1 MLDLSGTYYMYLRKS
16 REDRDAEAHGE
27 GETLVRHENRLKE
40 LAGQLGITIS
50 HVYREVVSGE
60 TIAARPEMM
69 QLLSD
74 IETNRPDGVLVIE
87 LERLARGDT
96 RDQGLIMETFK
107 YGNTKI
113 ITPMKTYDPNDE
125 FDEEYAEFGL
135 FMSRREYK
143 VINRRLQNGRRAS
156 VKEGKWTGNVAPY
169 GYDRVKLPHEKGF
182 TLKPHPEESK
192 IVQFV
197 FQLFTSGAPESD
209 NLPLGATQI
218 AHLLDDMKV
227 LPRKSDHWE
236 TSVIKGILRNYA
248 YIGKLETGKRKQI
261 KIIENGVV
269 RRSRPINTDCEIF
282 DAIHPPIIDER
293 AFYAAQKRLEA
304 NFRPSSFPTI
314 KSPLAGLVY
323 CSECKMSMYRRPA
336 GSKNPTDTIMCKTH
350 NCPTVG
356 SFYYLVEE
364 RLLQFLE
371 RYLKDYKIKV
381 QNEDSGNW
389 AEVIDRKITVL
400 AGYKNEASVLAKQ
413 LETVY
418 DYFEQQ
424 VYSLDLFRKRSKELT
439 KKIDENKR
447 LVENIQNE
455 IIDIKNRIAKKEE
468 FIPYFEGILSSYTE
482 TKDPLKKNILLKQV
496 VDHVYYS
503 KNKKGN
509 RLGQGNDLFTLDVY
523 LKLPYQDL

>member
-27 GETLVRHENRLKE
+27 GETLARHENRLKE
-40 LAGQLGITIS
+40 LAEQLGITIS

-69 QLLSD
+69 RLISD
-74 IETNRPDGVLVIE
+74 IENNRPDGVLVIE

-169 GYDRVKLPHEKGF
+169 GYERMKLPHEKGF
-182 TLKPHPEESK
+182 TLKPLPEESK

-197 FQLFTSGAPESD
+197 FQLFTTGTPESD
-209 NLPLGATQI
+209 NIPLGTTQI
-218 AHLLDDMKV
+218 AHLLDDMKIP
-227 LPRKSDHWE
+227 PRKSDHWE
-236 TSVIKGILRNYA
+236 TSVIRGMLRNYA

-261 KIIENGVV
+261 KIIENGVPK
-269 RRSRPINTDCEIF
+269 RSRPINADCEIF
-282 DAIHPPIIDER
+282 DALHPPIIEESV
-293 AFYAAQKRLEA
+293 FYTAQKKLKA
-304 NFRPSSFPTI
+304 NFRPPTFSTT
-314 KSPLAGLVY
+314 KSPLAGLIY
-323 CSECKMSMYRRPA
+323 CSECKMSMYRRPP
-336 GSKNPTDTIMCKTH
+336 GSRNPTETILCKTH

-371 RYLKDYKIKV
+371 RYLKDYKIV
-381 QNEDSGNW
+381 VRNEDSGDW
-389 AEVIDRKITVL
+389 TEVLNRKMSVL
-400 AGYKNEASVLAKQ
+400 AGYQNEASILNKQ
-413 LETVY
+413 LEMVY

-424 VYSLDLFRKRSKELT
+424 VYSLDLFRKRCNELT
-439 KKIDENKR
+439 RKIDENNR
-447 LVENIQNE
+447 LMETIQSEIIEVENHF
-455 IIDIKNRIAKKEE
+455 AKKEE
-468 FIPYFEGILSSYTE
+468 FIPYFEEILRSYTVTE
-482 TKDPLKKNILLKQV
+482 DPLKKNILLKQV
-496 VDHVYYS
+496 VDHVYYT
-503 KNKKGN
+503 KIKKGN

-523 LKLPYQDL
+523 LKLPYKDL